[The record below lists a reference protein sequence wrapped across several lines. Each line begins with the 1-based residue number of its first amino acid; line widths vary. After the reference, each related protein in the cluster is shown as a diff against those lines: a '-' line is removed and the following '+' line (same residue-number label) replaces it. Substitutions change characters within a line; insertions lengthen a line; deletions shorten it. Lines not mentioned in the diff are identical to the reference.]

1 MLRQLSIDKALEV
14 HPYKARC
21 VSFAWERRWT
31 RMLSTV
37 CATNFAASLVK
48 PVVHFDTTC
57 WTGGVTPLLAD
68 LLGQDPRG
76 RLAHGLTD

>member
-1 MLRQLSIDKALEV
+1 
-14 HPYKARC
+14 
-21 VSFAWERRWT
+21 
-31 RMLSTV
+31 MLSTV

-76 RLAHGLTD
+76 RLANGSTD